1 MDTCKYAHI
10 IKIAK
15 TDLKDLEALAKISLL
30 TGGLG
35 IGTASIISAI
45 RNLSSNKNLSRKDKI
60 RNLGRDALIG
70 GLIGTALPV
79 GYHIFDE
86 YDRRRALNASDLEAF
101 LGTNNSNPSNMS
113 NSDSPFDI

>member
-1 MDTCKYAHI
+1 MNTYKYAHI

-35 IGTASIISAI
+35 IGTAGIINAI

-60 RNLGRDALIG
+60 RNFGRDALIG
-70 GLIGTALPV
+70 GLLGAGLPLGVTA
-79 GYHIFDE
+79 FD
-86 YDRRRALNASDLEAF
+86 ALLSPIVSNS
-101 LGTNNSNPSNMS
+101 SNPFMS
-113 NSDSPFDI
+113 NSNNPFNVSNSNSPFKM

>member
-10 IKIAK
+10 TKIAK
-15 TDLKDLEALAKISLL
+15 IYPENIIIPASI
-30 TGGLG
+30 G

-45 RNLSSNKNLSRKDKI
+45 RNLLLKKNLSAKDKI

-86 YDRRRALNASDLEAF
+86 YDRRSKALNASDLEAF